1 MFASIARRVVAA
13 VALLL
18 ASASHARAAETPPVV
33 GVVTDAGGTPLANVQ
48 VIIAALNRGLMTGDD
63 GAFAFRALPAGTHH
77 ITTMRIG
84 FAPGHADVIVPDS
97 GSTEIRLTIVM
108 RPATIQLSAVQVT
121 ATPIGTD
128 PRAVT
133 QATNELSGQALARS
147 LGASVAQTLASEPG
161 VAMRY
166 NGPAANTPVIRGLSG
181 ERVLVLQDGER
192 TGDLSSTSADHALS
206 VDPLA
211 AQRIEV
217 VRGPASLLYGNNA
230 LGGVVN
236 VISND
241 IPTVLPTHVDGWIGA
256 QSESGSPGGALSGA
270 VTFPVGEKLA
280 LIARAGGR
288 TAGDVHVGGRGTLA
302 NSYYRNAYGVGGVGF
317 MGVRANGGVVWRGNR
332 FHYGLP
338 APPDAAETGV
348 HIEGERQEISGRA
361 DLYVHR
367 GALGSIRLNGT
378 TQWYGHDEVE
388 ADGAIGT
395 RFSLQ
400 TQTLDAMARTEL
412 GRASGAVGVS
422 GLTKQYRAVGEE
434 ALTPPANSR
443 SAGAFLYQEIPL
455 RLAADAD
462 ALVPRFQLGAR
473 YDFYR
478 VETLAGDAK
487 FGAPRSLDFHA
498 ASGSVGISVP
508 VQSAVTVAVSAA
520 RAFRAPTVEEL
531 YSNAFHAANGTYDR
545 GNPSLREET
554 SQGLD
559 AIVRAQS
566 PRANGQLSAFY
577 NRVNDFITPN
587 VVKDTTLAGET
598 GDVIVPL
605 NEFSQENATLRG
617 VEGRIEGE
625 VVHRLVLGA
634 MGDVVRGTLRSGEP
648 LPFIPAARAGALA
661 RWDDGTYTVTAE
673 VRRAFAQ
680 RRVPGAATDDD
691 PSATPTDGYTLVNL
705 SAGVNLTVGKLS
717 NSILLRVD
725 NAFDEKYF
733 DATSRLKNFAPNPG
747 RNVALVYKV
756 LF

>member
-1 MFASIARRVVAA
+1 MQSSFVRRVLAA
-13 VALLL
+13 TAMLV
-18 ASASHARAAETPPVV
+18 ASATSARATDTPPVV
-33 GVVTDAGGTPLANVQ
+33 GVVTDAAGAPLANVQ
-48 VIIAALNRGLMTGDD
+48 VFIAALNRGLMTGDD
-63 GAFAFRALPAGTHH
+63 GAFAFRALPPGRHH
-77 ITTMRIG
+77 ITAMRIG
-84 FAPGHADVIVPDS
+84 LAPGHADVIVPDS
-97 GSTEIRLTIVM
+97 GSAEIRITIVM

-192 TGDLSSTSADHALS
+192 AGDLSSTSADHALS

-241 IPTVLPTHVDGWIGA
+241 IPTAMPTHVDGWIGA
-256 QSESGSPGGALSGA
+256 QSESGSPGGAFSGA
-270 VTFPVGEKLA
+270 VTFPIGERLA

-288 TAGDVHVGGRGTLA
+288 TAHDVRTGGGGTLA
-302 NSYYRNAYGVGGVGF
+302 NSHYRNAYGVGGIGF
-317 MGVRANGGVVWRGNR
+317 MGVRSNGGVVWRGNR
-332 FHYGLP
+332 FQYGLP
-338 APPDAAETGV
+338 APPDAEEAGVEITGQR
-348 HIEGERQEISGRA
+348 HELSGRA
-361 DLYVHR
+361 DVNVHR
-367 GALGSIRLNGT
+367 GVLGSLRLNGT
-378 TQWYGHDEVE
+378 TQWYEHDEIE
-388 ADGAIGT
+388 SSGEIGT
-395 RFSLQ
+395 HFTLR
-400 TQTLDAMARTEL
+400 TQTLDAMARTEI
-412 GRASGAVGVS
+412 GRMSGAVGAS
-422 GLTKQYRAVGEE
+422 GLLKQYRAVGEE
-434 ALTPPANSR
+434 ALTPPADSR

-455 RLAADAD
+455 RLGVNAD
-462 ALVPRFQLGAR
+462 ALVPRIQLGAR

-478 VETLAGDAK
+478 VETLPGDER
-487 FGAPRSLDFHA
+487 FGAPRALDFHA
-498 ASGSVGISVP
+498 ASGSLGVSVP
-508 VQSAVTVAVSAA
+508 VHEAVTVAVSAA

-531 YSNAFHAANGTYDR
+531 YSNAFHAANGTFDR
-545 GNPSLREET
+545 GNPGLREET

-566 PRANGQLSAFY
+566 PRVNGQLSAFY
-577 NRVNDFITPN
+577 NRVSDFITPN
-587 VVKDTTLAGET
+587 IVKDTTIADEEGEIT
-598 GDVIVPL
+598 VPL
-605 NEFSQENATLRG
+605 NEFSQQDATLRG

-625 VVHRLVLGA
+625 VIPHLVLGA

-648 LPFIPAARAGALA
+648 LPFIPATRVGALA
-661 RWDDGTYTVTAE
+661 RWEDGTYIVSAD

-680 RRVPGAATDDD
+680 RRVPAAATEDD
-691 PSATPTDGYTLVNL
+691 PSATPTDAYTLVNF

-725 NAFDEKYF
+725 NVLDARYF

-747 RNVALVYKV
+747 RSFALAYKV